1 MQNNVP
7 LSAQI
12 ESEVVALVNV
22 FNAGLRRYS
31 VKSGIKGATTLDPV
45 DPPPAPPVVV
55 GAEIQLNQTRQ
66 MRATT
71 AEKASSRGGSN
82 APRERR
88 MKMEMKMKVEAR
100 C

>member
-12 ESEVVALVNV
+12 ESEVVALVKV
-22 FNAGLRRYS
+22 FNAGLSRYS
-31 VKSGIKGATTLDPV
+31 VKSGIRGATTLDPV
-45 DPPPAPPVVV
+45 DPAELLVV
-55 GAEIQLNQTRQ
+55 GAEIQLDQ
-66 MRATT
+66 MRQIMATT
-71 AEKASSRGGSN
+71 AEKASSRGGSS

-88 MKMEMKMKVEAR
+88 MKIEMKMKVEAR

>member
-22 FNAGLRRYS
+22 FNAGLSRYS
-31 VKSGIKGATTLDPV
+31 VKSGMRGATTLDPV
-45 DPPPAPPVVV
+45 DPPAPLLVV
-55 GAEIQLNQTRQ
+55 GAEIQLDQIRQ
-66 MRATT
+66 MMATT

-88 MKMEMKMKVEAR
+88 IKMEMKMKVEAR